1 MIPMRD
7 KSRVQLN
14 SDFWKQA
21 QSKAELK
28 QLIGNYMNKNYPGYR
43 VVEVGKYYA
52 ICEIGR

>member
-1 MIPMRD
+1 MRG
-7 KSRVQLN
+7 KSRVILN
-14 SDFWKQA
+14 SDFWEQA

-43 VVEVGKYYA
+43 VIEVGKYYA

>member
-1 MIPMRD
+1 MRG
-7 KSRVQLN
+7 KSRIILN

-43 VVEVGKYYA
+43 VIEVGKYYA